1 MAMIYVNIVEGIK
14 LLLFGYG
21 TLIEM
26 SISILFLLFG
36 TQRTYLDLS
45 ILRVLIVFNAPLYCF
60 SFQFFTPKISQL
72 AAVKRTAN
80 ARLAD
85 GESGRNS
92 LLDQVAQQKAT
103 SS

>member
-1 MAMIYVNIVEGIK
+1 MIYFNSLRYNI
-14 LLLFGYG
+14 LLFGYG
-21 TLIEM
+21 ALIEM
-26 SISILFLLFG
+26 SISILFLLLG

-45 ILRVLIVFNAPLYCF
+45 IWRVLEFKYLIFDCF

-72 AAVKRTAN
+72 AAAVKRTVS

-92 LLDQVAQQKAT
+92 LLNQV
-103 SS
+103 S